1 MKERSDYYVVKQKA
15 VPEVLLKVVEA
26 KRLLESAKVP
36 TVQEAAGR
44 WASAEAR
51 FTNIRMIFSL
61 FMSIPEDGHLR

>member
-36 TVQEAAGR
+36 TVHQPKLVLQ
-44 WASAEAR
+44 
-51 FTNIRMIFSL
+51 I
-61 FMSIPEDGHLR
+61 